1 MDSYT
6 LIKIIH
12 IATAFISIFGFFI
25 RGIWMI
31 LSSPILQQRWIKIAP
46 HINDTVLLL
55 SAFALVFI
63 TVQYPGP
70 AGWINAKILALIL
83 YIVLGTIAL
92 KRGKTKELRITSWIL
107 ALLTYAYIILVA
119 FTKSALPI

>member
-46 HINDTVLLL
+46 HINDTVLLF

-63 TVQYPGP
+63 TAQYPGP